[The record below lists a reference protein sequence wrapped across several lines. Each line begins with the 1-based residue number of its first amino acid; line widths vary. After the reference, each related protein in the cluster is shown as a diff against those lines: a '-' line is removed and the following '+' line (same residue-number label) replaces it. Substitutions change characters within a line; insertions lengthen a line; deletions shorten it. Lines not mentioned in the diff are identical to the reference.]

1 PPYRLLLIRERRE
14 DSTAGLQTVGRAA
27 AGRGSTAP
35 PGTGLPPSWCRRV
48 GAVALH
54 RAAARPGGRACPGAT
69 ARVVGEAP
77 PRRAHSAT
85 ARASWYCR
93 FLPRA
98 TTKPAAPTM
107 KQSPA
112 ISGVAPAAAAASAGG
127 APSEGER
134 KAPTINADLWY
145 ACAGP
150 LVSLPPVGSLVVYFP
165 QGHIEQDAA
174 ASDGGGE
181 EREEDAPASDGG
193 GEEREDVA
201 AASDGG
207 SEECGRGGERERGR
221 NTLPWKNKNTMEIR
235 DNVRR
240 HTTLEA
246 NRTVGS

>member
-165 QGHIEQDAA
+165 QGHIEQRMRLLRTAA
-174 ASDGGGE
+174 ARSE
-181 EREEDAPASDGG
+181 KRMHLLRTAAARSEKMLRLLRTVAARSAAAAERESADEIHCPGK
-193 GEEREDVA
+193 
-201 AASDGG
+201 
-207 SEECGRGGERERGR
+207 
-221 NTLPWKNKNTMEIR
+221 TKIPWKYVIT
-235 DNVRR
+235 
-240 HTTLEA
+240 
-246 NRTVGS
+246 